1 MMNDDDLIA
10 LGKQI
15 RIVENEM
22 KKDSEE
28 KNRLWGTTTKPKLE
42 KQIDDLVS
50 KGRGGWI
57 VL

>member
-1 MMNDDDLIA
+1 MIHFFHSFL
-10 LGKQI
+10 QI

-22 KKDSEE
+22 KKDAEE